1 MNRRA
6 LLAAG
11 SATVATSALAL
22 DRPRKLW
29 VGVLRVTAPMGAA
42 VDMPLKERGNTL
54 EKL

>member
-29 VGVLRVTAPMGAA
+29 VGVFESYGQWVL
-42 VDMPLKERGNTL
+42 PLT
-54 EKL
+54 